1 MIFTDNFFVG
11 DLSKATSE
19 NTFST
24 GQKEMHLSKQDLLNT
39 NISDYY
45 QRRIK
50 NYVKH
55 LWWSYFQK

>member
-55 LWWSYFQK
+55 L